1 MGIPLTYLAHEN
13 DYRSLVSKFVS
24 GQIDPND
31 FVEQYFALWK
41 RDRDAQWEHVN
52 RGNTLNPQEQ
62 VLCGFLDRIFTACDC
77 YSDRPESPY
86 DISEAQLREEV
97 ALVARERWSHDA
109 A

>member
-24 GQIDPND
+24 SQIDPRS
-31 FVEQYFALWK
+31 FVAQYFALWK
-41 RDRDAQWEHVN
+41 RDRDAQWEHVH
-52 RGNTLNPQEQ
+52 RGNTLDPQEQ
-62 VLCGFLDRIFTACDC
+62 SLCDFLDRIFTACDC
-77 YSDRPESPY
+77 YSDRPETQY
-86 DISEAQLREEV
+86 DISETQLREEV